1 MCFILLKTNMMC
13 MCITIC
19 FKQINGCVESI
30 ICPTS
35 YICELMDEFLVSWP
49 LLLLL
54 YKIYVSLSVNQVHK
68 KNKKHQFRR
77 VFCIKNRPA
86 GPTDLLFLL
95 IRTEIEFKIQIS
107 TNF

>member
-13 MCITIC
+13 MRITIC

-68 KNKKHQFRR
+68 KIKNINLGEF
-77 VFCIKNRPA
+77 FCIKNRPA

-95 IRTEIEFKIQIS
+95 ICTETEFKIQIS
-107 TNF
+107 TDF